1 MDRVANVPTRKSLQ
15 ELQEKQSELCLSLYQ
30 PSHRHFPDNKQDP
43 IRYKNLVN
51 KLADSL
57 KQKHSEEA
65 VKKLLRPFQDLADDL
80 NFWNHTLDGVAVF
93 ATENYFVA
101 YTMPRTMP
109 ELAIV
114 ANSFH
119 KKPLQKFLQST
130 DQYQLLALSLDEI
143 EIYQGDRNSL
153 QRIDPGPDV
162 PKTIGEALGRD
173 IEPEHRP
180 PPQAYAAT
188 RGSRVVV
195 TFGTGGGKDEREI
208 DQQRWFRAVDSAI
221 HEHISKVSQLPL
233 VLVALNENQGGF
245 RKLSQNSYLQPEG
258 VVINPKAVKEDE
270 LKTLAW
276 KVMEPQYHA
285 YLDGMKDNYKV
296 AASQFRGSDNIEEI
310 AKAAVQGQVD
320 TLFIQE
326 DKLMPGT
333 LDANTGAIERR
344 DLAEPNVDDLLD
356 DIGALV
362 ESRHGKVFLIPA
374 KHMPSTTGV
383 AAIMRPGYAPT
394 PA

>member
-15 ELQEKQSELCLSLYQ
+15 ELQENQSELCLSLYQ

-51 KLADSL
+51 RLAESL
-57 KQKHSEEA
+57 KQKHSEEDI
-65 VKKLLRPFQDLADDL
+65 KKLLRPFHDLADNI

-93 ATENYFVA
+93 ATDKYFAA
-101 YTMPRTMP
+101 YTMPRVMP
-109 ELAIV
+109 ELAI
-114 ANSFH
+114 AARSFH
-119 KKPLQKFLQST
+119 KKPLRKFLQST

-162 PKTIGEALGRD
+162 PKTIDEALGRD

-188 RGSRVVV
+188 RGGRVVV
-195 TFGTGGGKDEREI
+195 TYGTGGGKDERQI

-233 VLVALNENQGGF
+233 VLVALNENQGDF
-245 RKLSQNSYLQPEG
+245 RKLSQNSYLQAEG
-258 VVINPKAVKEDE
+258 IVINPKAVKEDE
-270 LKTLAW
+270 LKALAW
-276 KVMEPQYHA
+276 KVMEPPYHA
-285 YLDGMKDNYKV
+285 YLDGMKDTYRV
-296 AASQFRGSDNIEEI
+296 AASQSRGSDDVDVI
-310 AKAAVQGQVD
+310 ARAAAQGQVD
-320 TLFIQE
+320 TLFLQE
-326 DKLMPGT
+326 DKLLPGK
-333 LDANTGAIERR
+333 LDMATGDIEKRELS
-344 DLAEPNVDDLLD
+344 DPTVDDLLD
-356 DIGALV
+356 DLGALV
-362 ESRHGKVFLIPA
+362 ESRQGKVFLIPA
-374 KHMPSTTGV
+374 KHMPSTTGL
-383 AAIMRPGYAPT
+383 AAILRPGYVPT